1 MKIGPSANR
10 LVPCYPFDMTRTEAI
25 AIITDKL
32 ASLDDERVMT
42 VADIVQDMV
51 AATAGALDL
60 SDAERAAIERSK
72 EDFKAGRTYSGDQ
85 YHAEMTAFMA
95 DLKSKHR

>member
-1 MKIGPSANR
+1 
-10 LVPCYPFDMTRTEAI
+10 MTRTEAI
-25 AIITDKL
+25 AIITSKL

-42 VADIVQDMV
+42 VADIVQDMANTTTV
-51 AATAGALDL
+51 VLDL
-60 SDAERAAIERSK
+60 TDTERAAIERSK
-72 EDFKAGRTYSGDQ
+72 EDFKSGRTYTSDQ